1 MSRREQLIRLRS
13 DERGRAT
20 RERPSARLSAAPQG
34 AECRST
40 LLSSAYRVQ
49 DHQTTGYAREV
60 IAAVVSDIATLG
72 MHRRARIRASPPS
85 QRQSRRRCGCWSNEC
100 RRLWILTR
108 RSPALRSAGQR
119 PRRRAIFR
127 PSIMRVF
134 EKFGR
139 GAPRRARCSAVY
151 FWPFFAHFFSVRF

>member
-1 MSRREQLIRLRS
+1 MSRREQLIRLRTRRTRQS
-13 DERGRAT
+13 D
-20 RERPSARLSAAPQG
+20 ARTSFRKVI
-34 AECRST
+34 RST
-40 LLSSAYRVQ
+40 PRCGMQINPLGSANRVQ

-72 MHRRARIRASPPS
+72 VHRRARIRAGPPS

-151 FWPFFAHFFSVRF
+151 HPP